1 MYGSSP
7 SLCWSKH
14 TLSLVVLLL
23 SVNLH
28 AAVVIPE
35 QAEISCDAD
44 AGPCVPFINTIQP
57 SAGQTVSV
65 NGRFTQGRLPVVW
78 LIKSLSPPAVTGRLL
93 AGLMLTTQSCAVW
106 PPWQRCDQKRCDQTR
121 CLVECKAHHT

>member
-1 MYGSSP
+1 MYSSSL
-7 SLCWSKH
+7 SLCWSWSKH

-23 SVNLH
+23 SVNIH

-44 AGPCVPFINTIQP
+44 AGPCVPNTIQP
-57 SAGQTVSV
+57 SAGQTVSF

-106 PPWQRCDQKRCDQTR
+106 PPWQRCDQKGA
-121 CLVECKAHHT
+121 LFGGV